1 MHAIK
6 LEVIVPDD
14 RQLTITL
21 PSEIP
26 PGKAEVIVLTEGSSA
41 APRGS
46 WERMRAFLAQTP
58 PAQPGRTKEEIDQFI
73 AEERASWGDN
83 E

>member
-26 PGKAEVIVLTEGSSA
+26 PGKAEVIVLSPA
-41 APRGS
+41 LRYAR
-46 WERMRAFLAQTP
+46 FLTP
-58 PAQPGRTKEEIDQFI
+58 LLSKTPDSQ
-73 AEERASWGDN
+73 N
-83 E
+83 